1 MKYSLAAVCLLGG
14 LSLTGVARAQSAR
27 PLDSPGIDLG
37 VRVGYAIPFG
47 DISGDA
53 GNGLASRVSSAVP
66 LILELGYRFDAAL
79 TLGAFFQY
87 GFLQV
92 NDNFCGANGD
102 CSGSVIRLGLQGL
115 YHIDL
120 GRMFVPWVGLG
131 TGYEWGSINATNP
144 LGNGSES
151 ANGWEFLTLQAGGDV
166 SLPPAPQIAVGPY
179 VSFSIAR
186 YGSGSG
192 RIGNITFSGDFTNP
206 AVHEW
211 LQLGVRGRFGL

>member
-1 MKYSLAAVCLLGG
+1 
-14 LSLTGVARAQSAR
+14 
-27 PLDSPGIDLG
+27 
-37 VRVGYAIPFG
+37 
-47 DISGDA
+47 
-53 GNGLASRVSSAVP
+53 
-66 LILELGYRFDAAL
+66 
-79 TLGAFFQY
+79 
-87 GFLQV
+87 
-92 NDNFCGANGD
+92 
-102 CSGSVIRLGLQGL
+102 
-115 YHIDL
+115 
-120 GRMFVPWVGLG
+120 MFVPWVGLG
-131 TGYEWGSINATNP
+131 TGYEWGNINATNP